1 MKAIEFW
8 GDSLD
13 VVRGFPESVRSTVGY
28 QLDRLQRGMQP
39 DDFRPMK
46 TIGPG
51 VEELRVRVEG
61 NAYRVIYIARMAD
74 AVHVLH
80 AFQKKSQKTS
90 RADLDVAARRLQ
102 QVRARAGEGK

>member
-1 MKAIEFW
+1 MKDIEFW

-13 VVRGFPESVRSTVGY
+13 VIRNLPEGAKTAAGY

-39 DDFRPMK
+39 DDFKPMK
-46 TIGPG
+46 SIGAG
-51 VEELRVRVEG
+51 VEEIRIKESG
-61 NAYRVIYIARMAD
+61 NAYRIVYIARFGD

-90 RADLDVAARRLQ
+90 KRDLEIATQRYKQVVTERRS
-102 QVRARAGEGK
+102 

>member
-1 MKAIEFW
+1 MKDIEFW

-13 VVRGFPESVRSTVGY
+13 VIRNLPEGPRTAAGY

-39 DDFRPMK
+39 DDFKPMK
-46 TIGPG
+46 SIGAG
-51 VEELRVRVEG
+51 AEEIRIKESG
-61 NAYRVIYIARMAD
+61 NACRIVYVARFED

-90 RADLDVAARRLQ
+90 KRDLEVATQRFKQLVTERRS
-102 QVRARAGEGK
+102 